1 MSKVQPTLLTRAA
14 LVAASLIAPHA
25 ARAQQGTLTR
35 AELRVDAIDV
45 RLPDTATLQL
55 GAGIDT
61 PLGYYVRLAVIGA
74 GGVTSQD
81 AKTLGSARADVLGR
95 FLLDPFREMRW
106 GLSVGGGISARYVAG
121 DHWREYLVLL
131 LELETPVHRGLVPA
145 LQLGLGGGLR
155 VGVVLRPFERGR
167 R

>member
-1 MSKVQPTLLTRAA
+1 MSKLQPARLARAA
-14 LVAASLIAPHA
+14 LVAVSLLAPRA
-25 ARAQQGTLTR
+25 ARAQQGSSTR
-35 AELRVDAIDV
+35 LELRADAIDV

-81 AKTLGSARADVLGR
+81 AETLGSARVDALAR
-95 FLLDPFREMRW
+95 FLFDPFREMRW
-106 GLSVGGGISARYVAG
+106 GLSAGGGVSARYVAG

-131 LELETPVHRGLVPA
+131 VEVETPVHRGLVPA
-145 LQLGLGGGLR
+145 LQVGLGGGLR